1 MNNRKEICTK
11 ANQAVILTFAIAGA
25 SFGSWASRIP
35 SLKNQLDLEAVE
47 LGGILLVLA
56 MASVTSF
63 PLSGRAIDLYGA
75 ARVTSYLT
83 WATLI
88 SLVLISFADSVL
100 GLTLCVAIFGASLGA
115 LDVAMNGW
123 GAEVERQGPKSIMS
137 SLHAYWSLFAGIG
150 GLIGF
155 LAVQFNLTVL
165 QHFLAASGLM
175 GLLALRAS
183 RISWVGSTVNKAT
196 PMFAWPKKNLLFV
209 GLLMF
214 CAALAEGAVADWAAI
229 FVSDRFNLT
238 EAMALSSFM
247 TFSFAMFLGR
257 MLADDLVDR
266 YGAARICGVG
276 GWFATI
282 GIGIILLSP
291 YFSVVLIGFLLLGLG
306 LAPVFPLGCARAA
319 NDPVVTPGQG
329 LASVATFGYGG
340 IMLGPAFIGFVTQ
353 YTSIFIGFGLILI
366 CAFYQLLFS
375 WSLKQG

>member
-183 RISWVGSTVNKAT
+183 
-196 PMFAWPKKNLLFV
+196 LQ
-209 GLLMF
+209 
-214 CAALAEGAVADWAAI
+214 
-229 FVSDRFNLT
+229 
-238 EAMALSSFM
+238 
-247 TFSFAMFLGR
+247 LGW
-257 MLADDLVDR
+257 
-266 YGAARICGVG
+266 IH
-276 GWFATI
+276 
-282 GIGIILLSP
+282 S
-291 YFSVVLIGFLLLGLG
+291 
-306 LAPVFPLGCARAA
+306 
-319 NDPVVTPGQG
+319 Q
-329 LASVATFGYGG
+329 
-340 IMLGPAFIGFVTQ
+340 
-353 YTSIFIGFGLILI
+353 
-366 CAFYQLLFS
+366 
-375 WSLKQG
+375 